1 MPLITLTLLVQ
12 SNSGKAVDVGLKAR
26 VEKISDLDDSENQ
39 EPVDATILTQIDVE
53 MKENENPLPTV
64 QELPSHRI
72 DQVEDM
78 ETDKNEVYYC
88 LV

>member
-1 MPLITLTLLVQ
+1 MPLITLLVQ

>member
-1 MPLITLTLLVQ
+1 MPFITLLVQ